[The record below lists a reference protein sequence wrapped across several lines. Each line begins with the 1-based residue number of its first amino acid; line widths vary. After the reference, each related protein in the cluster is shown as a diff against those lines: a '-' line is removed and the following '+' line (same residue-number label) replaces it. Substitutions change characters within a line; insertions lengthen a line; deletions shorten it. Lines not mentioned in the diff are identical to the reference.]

1 MSSTPMMWT
10 ASMRTLGMA
19 EDMYSI
25 RNSHYKHKSYP
36 FCRLCLLLPFFTASL
51 SRKMLRWV
59 AFTSPW
65 KWKRI
70 ARFSFFSMASWW
82 KHNQCVNQRL
92 TAQNARGAHFFPFT
106 SQPLNW
112 RQSRWWM
119 LQLCSRSACSCPA
132 NKANHHLFQKVKLCG
147 CELDENFI
155 FRSIRARI
163 VNPNSAVET
172 VTGLH
177 QDLHSN
183 QQQNQWVDS

>member
-1 MSSTPMMWT
+1 MSSLAFLYCIFIQEDVALSGVYLPVEVETHRSLLFLLDGLLVET
-10 ASMRTLGMA
+10 QSVCQSTLNCTECA
-19 EDMYSI
+19 
-25 RNSHYKHKSYP
+25 
-36 FCRLCLLLPFFTASL
+36 
-51 SRKMLRWV
+51 W
-59 AFTSPW
+59 
-65 KWKRI
+65 
-70 ARFSFFSMASWW
+70 
-82 KHNQCVNQRL
+82 
-92 TAQNARGAHFFPFT
+92 AHFFPFT